1 MALFFLLVVLFFLVA
16 IITVFVFPPQR
27 WAEWF
32 TKGKKK

>member
-1 MALFFLLVVLFFLVA
+1 LALFFLLVVLFFLIA
-16 IITVFVFPPQR
+16 IITLFCFPPHR

>member
-16 IITVFVFPPQR
+16 IITLFVFPPHR
-27 WAEWF
+27 WAERF